1 MRTVQTLVGRP
12 LISVDDHDGLTWGFA
27 NHGALAYRMALC
39 AYIYIP
45 SGYVRKLLKMAI
57 DIVDLLYLFNMVF
70 FQQERCGTMRVFNHH
85 NMIKHWGPAHPV
97 PTAVVPRRVNMG
109 WARLESIHTLMLR
122 KTMFSMIF

>member
-1 MRTVQTLVGRP
+1 M
-12 LISVDDHDGLTWGFA
+12 GL
-27 NHGALAYRMALC
+27 HGALPIMGPWPVCWLAKAIGWLYG

-57 DIVDLLYLFNMVF
+57 DIVDLLYLFNMMF

-109 WARLESIHTLMLR
+109 WARLENIPHSYG
-122 KTMFSMIF
+122 